1 MDSRCHKDTTESSDK
16 TLRVFISTMR
26 RAGVISS
33 NPNLNFSFLSD
44 FGWHASNLKPLP
56 SNRSKQKHTR
66 FSGVL
71 CHNWCA
77 PQVLFAVNAVR
88 FSCYSVVTEW
98 LNCSLFCVVFA
109 ILMCPPFAYTC
120 FLFFL
125 FFFAYTCSL
134 LFADTCSRFTYT
146 CFLGAY
152 TCSLF
157 FADTCSRF
165 TYTCSLCVFFILLTP
180 VHFLLTRA
188 PFFCLH
194 VFTFCLHVFTLCV
207 FFLLTRAPSFSY
219 TVNTYVTQP
228 PLQLMLTVK
237 PGKKLS

>member
-1 MDSRCHKDTTESSDK
+1 
-16 TLRVFISTMR
+16 MR

-66 FSGVL
+66 FSGAL
-71 CHNWCA
+71 CHNWCV
-77 PQVLFAVNAVR
+77 PQVLFAVSAVR
-88 FSCYSVVTEW
+88 FSCSSVVTEW

-125 FFFAYTCSL
+125 LLCFFA
-134 LFADTCSRFTYT
+134 
-146 CFLGAY
+146 
-152 TCSLF
+152 
-157 FADTCSRF
+157 
-165 TYTCSLCVFFILLTP
+165 YTCSLCVFFAYTRSLCVFYFAYTCSLFADTCSL
-180 VHFLLTRA
+180 FLLTRV
-188 PFFCLH
+188 H
-194 VFTFCLHVFTLCV
+194 VLLTRVHFVCV